1 MENILKIVTAKL
13 TECEN
18 YLSRVQYGSKSVQR
32 GNSTSGERFNPGS
45 SERLCSTTTLR
56 DLEGKMCLSK
66 HVSYEKE
73 LICFFLENQTTFN
86 DFHMIMRSRTGKQLE
101 VTFDEMS
108 GNIYSLPYKGDVCEM
123 YTETNVASIYVGKA
137 RYEEGKFAFFY
148 IIGQNGISYWDNK
161 KTLKDETPI
170 IRIQD
175 YSKPVKIFQI
185 LESTLKPPHK
195 EDIYKKLEILSE
207 SCILHCK
214 NGDIKANKLLLSQ
227 NSEFVFT
234 RFTGIT
240 PYLHKEDSQNSL
252 DLKEFSKEVVNQYIR
267 FLITGN
273 VDMETIFESMNE
285 SFYLASYL
293 QSLDYI
299 KFLYNI
305 IRVNVGYIESKN
317 IIIEIFSSD
326 EK

>member
-1 MENILKIVTAKL
+1 MTKMENIFKIVTEKL

-18 YLSRVQYGSKSVQR
+18 HLTQR
-32 GNSTSGERFNPGS
+32 GNPTSGESFNPGS

-56 DLEGKMCLSK
+56 DLEDKMCLSK
-66 HVSYEKE
+66 YVSYEKE
-73 LICFFLENQTTFN
+73 LICFFLENQTNLN
-86 DFHMIMRSRTGKQLE
+86 DFHMIMRSRAGKQLE
-101 VTFDEMS
+101 VVFDEMS
-108 GNIYSLPYKGDVCEM
+108 GNIYSFPYKGNDICEM
-123 YTETNVASIYVGKA
+123 YTEKNVAAIYVGKA
-137 RYEEGKFAFFY
+137 RYEEEKFAFFY
-148 IIGQNGISYWDNK
+148 IIGQNGISYWDDK
-161 KTLKDETPI
+161 RTLKDETPI

-175 YSKPVKIFQI
+175 YSKPTKIFQI

-207 SCILHCK
+207 SCIIHCK

-234 RFTGIT
+234 RFTGIN
-240 PYLHKEDSQNSL
+240 PYLYKEDTQNEL

-273 VDMETIFESMNE
+273 VDTETILESMNE